1 MDAIRLYCNNS
12 IAESV
17 MVSGTVMMGI
27 DKIII
32 GSNKRIIAIIMIIHN
47 IMVMIINNLILIIIC
62 NLILT
67 MMIRIL

>member
-1 MDAIRLYCNNS
+1 
-12 IAESV
+12 
-17 MVSGTVMMGI
+17 MMGI